1 MTLMALAG
9 PDRSPRWTLSG
20 PDGELFIRAV
30 PRVWPSSERSALG
43 EEVDVAGAGFNRKGK
58 SG

>member
-9 PDRSPRWTLSG
+9 PGRSPRWDIEWA
-20 PDGELFIRAV
+20 DGELFIGAV

-58 SG
+58 RG